1 MLRVLLYRCNY
12 NQVLQNHL
20 LSKVSESLLVK
31 KEYVIIITYVE
42 SKSIA
47 NTVCCCAAVRI

>member
-20 LSKVSESLLVK
+20 LSEVSESLLLK
-31 KEYVIIITYVE
+31 MKYVVIVTYVE
-42 SKSIA
+42 TESIA
-47 NTVCCCAAVRI
+47 NTVCCCAAVRM